1 MSYIEKTLV
10 YIFNSIGHLVC
21 HQLPERTLW
30 IGGRYLP
37 VCARC
42 TGAYLGFYIGYLLLP
57 MRKKEACGPPN
68 LWITLFMVAPMILD
82 AGTQIIGLRTSTNE
96 LRLVTGLLFGVALAP
111 FLVYSLA
118 QIPTIR
124 RLPILRNFL
133 PKRVA
138 LDDKNPWLSRQALG
152 FGLMIALALFFL
164 INSIV
169 GSTDNLFYWLLSP
182 LTIFSVILYIFI
194 LPIFLVISLIA
205 YLKKRF
211 NT

>member
-82 AGTQIIGLRTSTNE
+82 AGTQIVGLRTSTNE
-96 LRLVTGLLFGVALAP
+96 LRLVTGL
-111 FLVYSLA
+111 
-118 QIPTIR
+118 
-124 RLPILRNFL
+124 
-133 PKRVA
+133 
-138 LDDKNPWLSRQALG
+138 
-152 FGLMIALALFFL
+152 
-164 INSIV
+164 
-169 GSTDNLFYWLLSP
+169 
-182 LTIFSVILYIFI
+182 
-194 LPIFLVISLIA
+194 
-205 YLKKRF
+205 
-211 NT
+211 